1 MVLPD
6 EVHDSGDLSGKLS
19 FYRTSRSV
27 NIRKIF
33 SED

>member
-27 NIRKIF
+27 SEYQENIF
-33 SED
+33 